1 MSHAKAP
8 RPGETGP
15 VADGE
20 YLTQREAARRYKLS
34 ERMIERLRETG
45 DGPPFIR
52 VAPRR
57 ILYRDADWKAWLAE
71 RTHASRAA
79 ELARAL
85 RGQASR

>member
-8 RPGETGP
+8 CPGETGR
-15 VADGE
+15 VTGGE
-20 YLTQREAARRYKLS
+20 YLTPREAARRYKIS
-34 ERMIERLRETG
+34 ERTIERLRETG

-52 VAPRR
+52 VGPRR

-79 ELARAL
+79 ELARCGAA
-85 RGQASR
+85 R